1 MDKEA
6 ILLLVREKKYEQA
19 IEKYLKD
26 DKFKEAEEFCAS
38 HSQQDGLL
46 TQLLKKYFQ
55 KYEEAAAQ
63 SLGNDREKL
72 QEAQNYRKRA
82 IDLM

>member
-1 MDKEA
+1 MMANLVSFLHSASELSQEVQKKSWMDKEA

-38 HSQQDGLL
+38 QSQQDGLL
-46 TQLLKKYFQ
+46 TQLLKKYF
-55 KYEEAAAQ
+55 
-63 SLGNDREKL
+63 
-72 QEAQNYRKRA
+72 
-82 IDLM
+82 